1 MTRKTLLASA
11 LLVVLT
17 AACSHAQS
25 ARDLSGTIHI
35 DGFATEFTTADAIFG
50 FNEIVGAPEEP
61 TDDSKWGVNEDLNQI
76 FLTWDAKYLYVAA
89 TGVIWN
95 NNMIVL
101 IDSTPGRGLGSML
114 SINSWRRYFTF
125 DTLGSAAGTG
135 FAPDLFGA
143 TWDGNTSPRLIVQVD
158 GNTVVDQVVGPTF
171 RASASF
177 SQGNLGRAME
187 FAIPWQQVFLS
198 AAGLGT
204 KDTVY
209 TVNGV
214 TDSVHFFPRGA
225 KLKIAGVITA
235 GGDDTGGPDVAPDNL
250 GGVTD
255 NSSAVVYV
263 DNWAIIPLDEQDDTG
278 AGAGGPD
285 GIADWGVSTRARVTF
300 RVRPPF
306 LAKQFSASEIRFDQP
321 AFRPDLR
328 ESIHWSFALDQP
340 VNPDDP
346 ADSRRVF
353 GVVAKI
359 FDIRGR
365 VVRTITDNS
374 RSALQ
379 PTNPDLDQWDGRDEN
394 GQVVPGGIYV
404 LRLTVTGSTKRAT
417 RSFVVAR

>member
-11 LLVVLT
+11 LLVALS
-17 AACSHAQS
+17 AACAHAQS
-25 ARDLSGTIHI
+25 ARDLSETIHI
-35 DGFATEFTTADAIFG
+35 DGFATEFVSADALFG
-50 FNEIVGAPEEP
+50 FNEILGAPEEP
-61 TDDSKWGVNEDLNQI
+61 SDDSKWGVNEDINQI
-76 FLTWDAKYLYVAA
+76 YLTWDAKYLYVAA

-209 TVNGV
+209 TVDGV

-225 KLKIAGVITA
+225 KLKIAGVVTA

-255 NSSAVVYV
+255 NASAVVYV
-263 DNWAIIPLDEQDDTG
+263 DNWAIVSLDELDDTG

-285 GIADWGVSTRARVTF
+285 GIADWGVSSRGRTTF

-306 LAKQFSASEIRFDQP
+306 LAKQFSASDIRFDQP
-321 AFRPDLR
+321 AFRPDLSER
-328 ESIHWSFALDQP
+328 IHWSFALDQP

-379 PTNPDLDQWDGRDEN
+379 PTNPALDQWDGRDES